1 MKAPVTGVLDVLDRA
16 FQICFYELS
25 HVQSTQADFFIR
37 PNMNGYGTFD
47 DQYNSQLYENGKA
60 TARAALQDL
69 KKALKVRGIALQ
81 KR

>member
-1 MKAPVTGVLDVLDRA
+1 MLARA

-25 HVQSTQADFFIR
+25 YVQSKQADLLIR

-60 TARAALQDL
+60 TARAAMQDL
-69 KKALKVRGIALQ
+69 KKALKVQGIAL
-81 KR
+81 KNR